1 MAGTITLWVFGLL
14 CFVVAFAKEAASG
27 AGISLPG
34 PKSGGARAG
43 VVAVGVLALILGTA
57 VKPGGGEPSAPA
69 AAGPA
74 APGTTVGGS
83 NRPASAPAAQDPAAQ
98 SPSVQNP
105 PPSNQ
110 ATPGPVVAWS
120 GQVAVSMEGGADFDL
135 TPPGRHPGF
144 PQGIYATGFTGT
156 TAVLKDEIQSEPDS
170 FGIWTGQAP
179 PSGAACADWAAS
191 HSGTSAHVEIGTM
204 VCLRTPGGRTALIR
218 IDSIAPADY
227 QLAATVTVWAA
238 GSS

>member
-34 PKSGGARAG
+34 PKSGGARVG

-57 VKPGGGEPSAPA
+57 IKPSGGEPSTPA
-69 AAGPA
+69 A
-74 APGTTVGGS
+74 GTVASGSTVGGGS
-83 NRPASAPAAQDPAAQ
+83 NQPVSVPATQNPAT
-98 SPSVQNP
+98 QNP
-105 PPSNQ
+105 PPANP
-110 ATPGPVVAWS
+110 ATPSSTEPAVAWS
-120 GQVAVSMEGGADFDL
+120 GQVAITMEGGADFDL

-144 PQGIYATGFTGT
+144 PQGIYATGFTDT
-156 TAVLKDEIQSEPDS
+156 TAVLREEIQPEHDS

-191 HSGTSAHVEIGTM
+191 HPGDSAHVNVGTT
-204 VCLRTPGGRTALIR
+204 VCLKTPGGRTALIK

-227 QLAATVTVWAA
+227 QLEATVTVWATGKA
-238 GSS
+238 S

>member
-27 AGISLPG
+27 AGINLPG
-34 PKSGGARAG
+34 PQSWGARVG

-57 VKPGGGEPSAPA
+57 ILPNDGTPTAPPVSAGSGPGGA

-74 APGTTVGGS
+74 TAVATTAGGVTAAPPS
-83 NRPASAPAAQDPAAQ
+83 SAAQPSSAGPA
-98 SPSVQNP
+98 
-105 PPSNQ
+105 
-110 ATPGPVVAWS
+110 VVWS
-120 GQVAVSMEGGADFDL
+120 GQVAITMEGGADFDL

-144 PQGIYATGFTGT
+144 PQGIYATGFTAT
-156 TAVLKDEIQSEPDS
+156 TAVVREEINSEHDS

-191 HSGTSAHVEIGTM
+191 HPGDSAHVSVGTM
-204 VCLRTPGGRTALIR
+204 ICLRTPGGRTALIKV
-218 IDSIAPADY
+218 DSIAPADY
-227 QLAATVTVWAA
+227 QLEATVTVWS
-238 GSS
+238 G

>member
-34 PKSGGARAG
+34 PKSGGARVG

-57 VKPGGGEPSAPA
+57 IRPNSDSPTALPTTLGTPGSSAVVPGPATASTGGATTAAPNPPAPA
-69 AAGPA
+69 
-74 APGTTVGGS
+74 TT
-83 NRPASAPAAQDPAAQ
+83 
-98 SPSVQNP
+98 
-105 PPSNQ
+105 
-110 ATPGPVVAWS
+110 GPVVAWS
-120 GQVAVSMEGGADFDL
+120 GQVAITMEGGADFDL

-144 PQGIYATGFTGT
+144 PQGIYATGFTDT
-156 TAVLKDEIQSEPDS
+156 TAVVREEINTEHDS

-191 HSGTSAHVEIGTM
+191 HPGDSAHVSVGTLI
-204 VCLRTPGGRTALIR
+204 CLKSPGGRTALIKV
-218 IDSIAPADY
+218 DSIAPADY
-227 QLAATVTVWAA
+227 QLEATVTVWS
-238 GSS
+238 G